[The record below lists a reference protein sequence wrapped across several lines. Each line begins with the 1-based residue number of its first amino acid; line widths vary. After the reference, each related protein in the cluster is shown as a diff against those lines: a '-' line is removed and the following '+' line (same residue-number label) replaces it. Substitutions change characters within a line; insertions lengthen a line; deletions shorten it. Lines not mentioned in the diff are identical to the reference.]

1 MVANNIGMIVA
12 LGSDVENLLS
22 TCKLDMKRE
31 HVFTR
36 CTQCGWRQRSYA
48 IKGKICFDEYYCK
61 RCGGQLLIC
70 VKIRLRK
77 GKTKEHVHS
86 DTL

>member
-1 MVANNIGMIVA
+1 MTFNRY
-12 LGSDVENLLS
+12 LGSDAENLLP
-22 TCKLDMKRE
+22 TCKPDMKRE
-31 HVFTR
+31 HVFTK

-77 GKTKEHVHS
+77 GKTMCVAS
-86 DTL
+86 LMI